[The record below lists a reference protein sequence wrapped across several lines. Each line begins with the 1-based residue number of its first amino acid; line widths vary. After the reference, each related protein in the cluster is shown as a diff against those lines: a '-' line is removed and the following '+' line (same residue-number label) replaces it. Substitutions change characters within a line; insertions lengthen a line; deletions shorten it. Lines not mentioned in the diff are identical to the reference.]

1 MVQENQRSLS
11 CKNEDGDKEKNLLQ
25 IILKD
30 PWQVLYTQNFWLEQ
44 KGRENWMTDQQKK
57 TAEQAADTAKENT
70 MQPEKPRYLLASDF
84 DNTLY
89 WHDGRGFLDS
99 DLEAIE
105 RMRRH
110 GGLFGLN
117 TGRPAFGIR
126 EWLHSSQE
134 IQKYDQ
140 FAFDFTAGSSGA
152 EILDKNRKFLL
163 RRSIDWPAVVQAE
176 NLFRDYLVYCAVDG
190 FYYRQQDRQLDFY
203 LPGNTYRTLAEFE
216 GQDIPTMA
224 LLFPPDEQGKKD
236 LEHCLEQL
244 REYRLPIDGFA
255 NQNSIDLV
263 PAGCS
268 KAQALMFLAAHF
280 GIGMDHVYAIGD
292 GINDIPALQLAARG
306 FAIASGE
313 KEVKEAADY
322 VVENVG
328 EALDIIEKLETR

>member
-1 MVQENQRSLS
+1 
-11 CKNEDGDKEKNLLQ
+11 
-25 IILKD
+25 
-30 PWQVLYTQNFWLEQ
+30 
-44 KGRENWMTDQQKK
+44 MTDQGRN
-57 TAEQAADTAKENT
+57 TAKQEAYMAEKNT
-70 MQPEKPRYLLASDF
+70 LPPEKPRYLLASDF

-126 EWLHSSQE
+126 EWLQSPQE

-152 EILDKNRKFLL
+152 EILDRNRNRLL
-163 RRSIDWPAVVQAE
+163 CRSIDAPAVVQAE
-176 NLFRDYLVYCAVDG
+176 NLFRDYMMYCAVDG

-203 LPGNTYRTLAEFE
+203 LPGDTYRTLTEFE
-216 GQDIPTMA
+216 SQDISTMA
-224 LLFPPDEQGKKD
+224 LLFTPDEQGKKD
-236 LEHCLEQL
+236 LKHCLEQL
-244 REYRLPIDGFA
+244 RESRLPIDGFA
-255 NQNSIDLV
+255 NQNSMDLV

-268 KAQALMFLAAHF
+268 KAQALTFLADHF

-292 GINDIPALQLAARG
+292 GLNDMPALQLAARG

-313 KEVKEAADY
+313 EGLKEAADY

-328 EALDIIEKLETR
+328 EALAIIEKLEACGSDSGVSESFCSPGYAGSRKKKVMFPGENMEDPKNN